1 MSVESITRKRL
12 PDITAKDVSFVC
24 VMDNLILLEYSDARF
39 PLGEERR
46 ITLPLDQLD
55 LSVAWAKVK
64 AGESTMTDD
73 EKRAALEDYARSQPK
88 PEFDPQDNF

>member
-1 MSVESITRKRL
+1 MKTESITRKRL

-24 VMDNLILLEYSDARF
+24 VMDNLILLEYSDH
-39 PLGEERR
+39 GEERR

-55 LSVAWAKVK
+55 LAVAWAKVK

>member
-1 MSVESITRKRL
+1 MKTESITRKRL

-24 VMDNLILLEYSDARF
+24 VMDNLILLEYSDH
-39 PLGEERR
+39 GEERR

-55 LSVAWAKVK
+55 LSVAKAKVK
-64 AGESTMTDD
+64 ASESTMTDD

>member
-1 MSVESITRKRL
+1 MKTESITRKRL

-46 ITLPLDQLD
+46 ISFRLTQIDMA
-55 LSVAWAKVK
+55 VAKAKVK

-73 EKRAALEDYARSQPK
+73 EKRAALEDYARNQPK
-88 PEFDPQDNF
+88 PDFDPQDNF